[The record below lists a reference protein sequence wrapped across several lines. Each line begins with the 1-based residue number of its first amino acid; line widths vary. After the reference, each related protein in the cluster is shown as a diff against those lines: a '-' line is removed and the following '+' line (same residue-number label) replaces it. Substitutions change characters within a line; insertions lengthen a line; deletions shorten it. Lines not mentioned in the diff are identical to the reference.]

1 MRLCRH
7 AHARA
12 RLFRT
17 PHATQSSCPPTLM
30 ATQIAAARAR
40 AAELE
45 AELSRERARLM
56 AVRGAEKTVVDL
68 TTGMSIEAKRQIEE
82 MQRRNLVLE
91 RQVAKLKRDAV
102 DGGGDTPSGKGTGS
116 RPGTAGP
123 PPPPPP
129 PADTAQ
135 SERSASAVAH
145 WEETKKLNVRVDG
158 LRKKLAAKGE
168 ELEAA
173 IRDGDKARLQ
183 GERLQS
189 ELDRQAAAIRELQGK
204 LSRSQAAG
212 VRPSLD
218 PDGSK
223 LKAATVWAVE
233 LEEQV
238 ADLKAALAR
247 AERHAAVSSS
257 SSAPGHASAEEL
269 FEARL
274 ARDAA
279 VAAAARL
286 RARLTELFGPGAE
299 YGTGTTGGGT
309 GARRGTGGGGGLTSA
324 REAELLSAIANLKT
338 ALEKA
343 SSGSVPS
350 SKYMSE
356 VSRRKEAAAG
366 AAAAGADADKLRAQS
381 VAAAR
386 MLAELQANNAS
397 LRSQLRTSSAGGSRD
412 AVKDAHAASL
422 EQLLARREAEVSEL
436 RQAVAARDA
445 ALAAAP
451 SQAHGSDLASLREQV
466 SELAAENA
474 DLKSELNAFDPA
486 FFEEIEDM
494 KHEHHMLGTRVVQY
508 EDMVR
513 ELTASLGR
521 PLPPGLAPR

>member
-1 MRLCRH
+1 
-7 AHARA
+7 
-12 RLFRT
+12 
-17 PHATQSSCPPTLM
+17 
-30 ATQIAAARAR
+30 
-40 AAELE
+40 
-45 AELSRERARLM
+45 
-56 AVRGAEKTVVDL
+56 
-68 TTGMSIEAKRQIEE
+68 MSIEAKRQIEE

-91 RQVAKLKRDAV
+91 RQVAKLKRDAAA
-102 DGGGDTPSGKGTGS
+102 DGGGDTPGGASGRGGS
-116 RPGTAGP
+116 RPGTAGTPP

-129 PADTAQ
+129 PADAAQ

-145 WEETKKLNVRVDG
+145 WEETKKLNVRVEG
-158 LRKKLAAKGE
+158 LRKKLAVKGE
-168 ELEAA
+168 ELDAS

-183 GERLQS
+183 CERLQS
-189 ELDRQAAAIRELQGK
+189 ELDRQAAAIRELQAK
-204 LSRSQAAG
+204 LSRANAAG

-223 LKAATVWAVE
+223 LRAATVWAVE

-238 ADLKAALAR
+238 SDLKTALAR
-247 AERHAAVSSS
+247 AERNAAVPSG
-257 SSAPGHASAEEL
+257 SAPAQGSAEEL

-279 VAAAARL
+279 VAASARL
-286 RARLTELFGPGAE
+286 RARLTDLFGPGAE
-299 YGTGTTGGGT
+299 FGT
-309 GARRGTGGGGGLTSA
+309 GAGAGAGGRRGAGAGGAGGGLTSA

-356 VSRRKEAAAG
+356 LSRRKEAQAG
-366 AAAAGADADKLRAQS
+366 VAAAVAEADKLRAQS

-397 LRSQLRTSSAGGSRD
+397 LRSQLRMSSTGGSRD

-445 ALAAAP
+445 ALAAVP
-451 SQAHGSDLASLREQV
+451 SQARGSDLASLREQV
-466 SELAAENA
+466 SELTAENA

-494 KHEHHMLGTRVVQY
+494 KHEHHMLGQRVAQY

-513 ELTASLGR
+513 ELTAALGR